1 MSAPILVAYAT
12 RYGSTAE
19 VVGRVRRRRS
29 ETQQQSPP
37 TAQHLIDQI
46 PLRCAPKNKR
56 PIESRFR
63 STQTI
68 TRSHQSPDRVRKL
81 TFRSPVNNI
90 YTK

>member
-37 TAQHLIDQI
+37 TAQHLLDQI
-46 PLRCAPKNKR
+46 LVGCAP
-56 PIESRFR
+56 
-63 STQTI
+63 
-68 TRSHQSPDRVRKL
+68 
-81 TFRSPVNNI
+81 
-90 YTK
+90 